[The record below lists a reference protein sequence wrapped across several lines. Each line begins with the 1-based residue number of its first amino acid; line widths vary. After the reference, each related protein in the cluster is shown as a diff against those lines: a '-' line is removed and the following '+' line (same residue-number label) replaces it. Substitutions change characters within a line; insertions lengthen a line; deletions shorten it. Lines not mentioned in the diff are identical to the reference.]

1 MKFFGVGLSIL
12 MLCTVPTG
20 GQELVRRA
28 QKDKGGSPA
37 VATLDCTADSRQC
50 PEVVIAGISAAR
62 LSNGEPSPFR
72 GFADPSVRTDPVTGR
87 LWMAY
92 SWPNMHLGDQG
103 DGTRKGLLRGR
114 GRGRLGGRAAARP
127 AAVPGVDINLAY
139 STDRGKTWHSQ
150 GPLWPSA
157 EDTDRGGSGEPG
169 YTDHEVVNLLP
180 RQIDGRVTWYGI
192 RLDYFLPAEGGFQ
205 RRPPGSLRL
214 AIAEASSP
222 DKLRDAPVQVLGSA
236 ATAKGWGVDVYLSS
250 LSPGVRDCGLWN
262 EPTLFAQDKTLYLGL
277 RCLKF
282 AGTVPKVSESDVVVF
297 ATEPTGEVRSWRW
310 RYVGKLAGGAEA
322 RELGGVGMTQIDL
335 ARGVDGQLLLV
346 TSPDDWNTGMQDFV
360 HYGCRVTEVESID
373 PPKLA
378 RDSAGRLKVRAT
390 ITASDTMPLG
400 PGACTYDPA
409 SATGV
414 LLVRRHKER
423 GLMTASIH
431 STGMRP

>member
-1 MKFFGVGLSIL
+1 MRRFIAVVGLAL
-12 MLCTVPTG
+12 ALGAPATARAWTWPTDGAVLRPFSLGSDPYAG
-20 GQELVRRA
+20 GQHRGIDIGGGLGAKVR
-28 QKDKGGSPA
+28 
-37 VATLDCTADSRQC
+37 
-50 PEVVIAGISAAR
+50 
-62 LSNGEPSPFR
+62 
-72 GFADPSVRTDPVTGR
+72 
-87 LWMAY
+87 
-92 SWPNMHLGDQG
+92 
-103 DGTRKGLLRGR
+103 
-114 GRGRLGGRAAARP
+114 
-127 AAVPGVDINLAY
+127 
-139 STDRGKTWHSQ
+139 
-150 GPLWPSA
+150 
-157 EDTDRGGSGEPG
+157 
-169 YTDHEVVNLLP
+169 
-180 RQIDGRVTWYGI
+180 
-192 RLDYFLPAEGGFQ
+192 
-205 RRPPGSLRL
+205 
-214 AIAEASSP
+214 
-222 DKLRDAPVQVLGSA
+222 
-236 ATAKGWGVDVYLSS
+236 ATAGGKI
-250 LSPGVRDCGLWN
+250 
-262 EPTLFAQDKTLYLGL
+262 T
-277 RCLKF
+277 F

-322 RELGGVGMTQIDL
+322 RELGGVGVTQIDL

-400 PGACTYDPA
+400 PGACTYDQA